1 MTANNNIIQ
10 VTLDEATIRYRNP
23 EIKHE
28 REMAITDLLYQNHFI
43 PATLAGKGPYA
54 LHLSAVDQKLF
65 MSVQCVEHSDSAQTI
80 ILSMR
85 SFRKLIKDY
94 FMMWE
99 AYSAGIRTH
108 TPEKLQALDMGRR
121 AIHNEGAELLIKML
135 ATDAEIDF
143 NTARRL
149 FTLICILH
157 LN

>member
-1 MTANNNIIQ
+1 MTESIIE

-28 REMAITDLLYQNHFI
+28 REMAITDLLHQNSFKPHE
-43 PATLAGKGPYA
+43 LKGKGPYK
-54 LHLSAVDQKLF
+54 LHLSSVDQRLF
-65 MSVQCVEHSDSAQTI
+65 MSVKSNADEGEGQTI

-99 AYSAGIRTH
+99 AYSDGISTH
-108 TPEKLQALDMGRR
+108 TPEKIQALDMGRR
-121 AIHNEGAELLIKML
+121 AVHNEGAEMLISSL
-135 ATDAEIDF
+135 ESQVEVCLD
-143 NTARRL
+143 TARRI

-157 LN
+157 LK

>member
-1 MTANNNIIQ
+1 MTESISNI
-10 VTLDEATIRYRNP
+10 TLDEQTIRYRNP

-28 REMAITDLLYQNHFI
+28 REMAITDLLHKNSFKPHK
-43 PATLAGKGPYA
+43 LAGQGPYE
-54 LHLSAVDQKLF
+54 LHLSAVDQRLF
-65 MSVQCVEHSDSAQTI
+65 ISVEAQAGAKDSQTI

-85 SFRKLIKDY
+85 GFRKLIKDY

-99 AYSAGIRTH
+99 AYSAGISTH

-121 AIHNEGAELLIKML
+121 AVHDEGADMLVNNLKQEVEL
-135 ATDAEIDF
+135 DA
-143 NTARRL
+143 NTARRI

>member
-1 MTANNNIIQ
+1 MTHHIND

-28 REMAITDLLYQNHFI
+28 REMAITDLLHENHFKPIEI
-43 PATLAGKGPYA
+43 PDDGPYQ
-54 LHLSAVDQKLF
+54 LHLSAVDQRLF
-65 MSVQCVEHSDSAQTI
+65 MGIKPTKGKLAAHTV

-85 SFRKLIKDY
+85 GFRKLIKDY

-99 AYSAGIRTH
+99 SYSEAVATH
-108 TPEKLQALDMGRR
+108 TPEKLQAIDMGRR
-121 AIHNEGAELLIKML
+121 AIHDEAAELLMQTVKE
-135 ATDAEIDF
+135 EIEMDM
-143 NTARRL
+143 NTARRI

>member
-1 MTANNNIIQ
+1 MTESICE
-10 VTLDEATIRYRNP
+10 VTLDEQTISYRNP

-28 REMAITDLLYQNHFI
+28 REMAITDLLHANNFAPHEL
-43 PATLAGKGPYA
+43 TGNGPYK
-54 LHLSAVDQKLF
+54 LHISAVDQRLF
-65 MSVQCVEHSDSAQTI
+65 MNVKPAKGALASHTI

-85 SFRKLIKDY
+85 GFRKLIKDY

-99 AYSAGIRTH
+99 AYSAGISTH

-121 AIHNEGAELLIKML
+121 AVHDEGAKML
-135 ATDAEIDF
+135 IHGLKNDVELDV
-143 NTARRL
+143 NTARRI